1 MNDVADAKTINE
13 KIETGVR
20 ARGKAKKLLI
30 KKNRED
36 KNKVRNKKT
45 ILQN

>member
-30 KKNRED
+30 KKIE
-36 KNKVRNKKT
+36 KIKT
-45 ILQN
+45 K